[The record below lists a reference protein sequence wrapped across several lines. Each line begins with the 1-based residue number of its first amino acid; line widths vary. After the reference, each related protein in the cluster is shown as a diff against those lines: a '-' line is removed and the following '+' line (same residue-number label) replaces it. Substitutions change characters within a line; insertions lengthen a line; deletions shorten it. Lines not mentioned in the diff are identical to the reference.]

1 MKKYS
6 VCQVTHIL
14 GEAYNKD
21 LKIISASSPEEAIVE
36 YKRTRPFI
44 DRYSITLKIKEV
56 NYGV

>member
-44 DRYSITLKIKEV
+44 DKYQIILRIKEV